1 MKKRFTKAVA
11 LFCTTAM
18 IFGIFSASVIAD
30 EVENSEE
37 TAQSVESVEEVSV
50 EPDASSIKTLTQA
63 DIDALNGTMPVT
75 SGEYVLAENL
85 AVSDTA
91 QIEEDGADITID
103 LNGYTITYS
112 GSGSMYIV
120 GKVNGWNIVAGNVTL
135 TFEDNAGGGLVTV
148 ASGYTGG
155 GSTDHYISSNVG
167 SNNNRG
173 GCILV
178 QNSSTFV
185 LKSGTIS
192 GFHSG
197 DEGGAVHCSNG
208 AFFKMYGG
216 KITNCTSA
224 NGGAVSVHASSK
236 GSTVSHSGKTYN
248 IQGAAWIYGGEIS
261 GNTATNLGGGIR
273 VNRADLYLY
282 GGVITGNTV
291 TNGTG
296 VNGGGGVQVLKA
308 TATGQ
313 VQILEIQGNVT
324 INGNHCAAEA
334 KRANLFFNADTT
346 FSLSGDLSSTAK
358 IAFGEANESTD
369 VQFFKING
377 YSYSEDNFIC
387 DNSGYY
393 PYYNSSNDAIMMKKS
408 DKPEIKGYSLAV
420 GGEIVLNT
428 FISLGSFAN
437 SNTSVSYSY
446 SYDKS
451 GTPKNVEGTIA
462 FSELVLD
469 STSGYYKACI
479 PVESACMTSDI
490 TVVVKYGTSGEATY
504 QTTTIE
510 EYANNVIN
518 GNYPQNAKDV
528 AEALLIY
535 GGYAQIKFD
544 INTGDLPT
552 FSGADFTATP
562 DYGLVPM
569 NYTPGPGL
577 TGVFGGATLSM
588 LSQTN
593 INLFFEKS
601 AFTGAAPVL
610 TVTYN
615 GGATETITAKKS
627 GNYYVYT
634 VKGASGTG
642 ISARKYNET
651 FSYEIGG
658 LSGQYS
664 ILTYLTSAKYNSS
677 DNDMKNLAEAYYN
690 FAVKC
695 VAYANSLTN

>member
-1 MKKRFTKAVA
+1 MKKSLTKAA
-11 LFCTTAM
+11 AMLCATAM
-18 IFGIFSASVIAD
+18 ILGTFSVSAFAD
-30 EVENSEE
+30 DIENDEEVE
-37 TAQSVESVEEVSV
+37 ESVEVSEEVQV
-50 EPDASSIKTLTQA
+50 DADMSTAKTLLQA
-63 DIDALNGTMPVT
+63 DIDALNGTMPVI
-75 SGEYVLAENL
+75 SGEYVLGEDL

-155 GSTDHYISSNVG
+155 GSDDHWISGGTGFNAD
-167 SNNNRG
+167 RG
-173 GCILV
+173 GCVLV
-178 QNSSTFV
+178 QNSSTFI
-185 LKSGTIS
+185 LRSGTIS

-208 AFFKMYGG
+208 SFFKMYGG

-224 NGGAVSVHASSK
+224 NGGAVSVHASSNGRTK
-236 GSTVSHSGKTYN
+236 TNAGITYN

-273 VNRADLYLY
+273 VCRADLYLY

-308 TATGQ
+308 KKD
-313 VQILEIQGNVT
+313 VQYLEVQGNVQ
-324 INGNHCAAEA
+324 IVGNHCAAEA
-334 KRANLFFNADTT
+334 KRANLFFNEDTT
-346 FSLSGDLSSTAK
+346 FDLSGDLASTAK
-358 IAFGEANESTD
+358 IAFGEASEKTT
-369 VQFFKING
+369 VKFFTING

-408 DKPEIKGYSLAV
+408 DKPEIKGYTLVV
-420 GGEIVLNT
+420 GGEIALNT
-428 FISLGSFAN
+428 YIALGSFAN
-437 SNTSVSYSY
+437 SNTTVSYSY

-451 GTPKNVEGTIA
+451 GTPKTVEGTIA

-469 STSGYYKACI
+469 SNSGYYKARI
-479 PVESACMTSDI
+479 PVESACMTSEI
-490 TVVVKYGTSGEATY
+490 SVVVNYGTSGEATY
-504 QTTTIE
+504 QSTTIE
-510 EYANNVIN
+510 EYANQVIN
-518 GNYPQNAKDV
+518 GQYTAEAKAV

-562 DYGLVPM
+562 DYGLVPL

-577 TGVFGGATLSM
+577 TGVFAGATLSM

-601 AFTGAAPVL
+601 AFTGSAPVM

-615 GGATETITAKKS
+615 GGATETITAKNS

-634 VKGASGTG
+634 VKGASGMG

-677 DNDMKNLAEAYYN
+677 DNDMKNLVEAYYN